1 MKQFFGALLG
11 SIVGLFL
18 LLAIGIGFAVGA
30 ASSSDEAAITLSDKT
45 VVHIE
50 LSGTRVTFNF
60 TADIGGRNMVSIHPN
75 HDVVCYINVQ

>member
-18 LLAIGIGFAVGA
+18 LLALLIGLAVGA
-30 ASSSDEAAITLSDKT
+30 ASSSDQEAITLSDKT

-50 LSGTRVTFNF
+50 LSGTLTEQPDEVDQFLATVLDE
-60 TADIGGRNMVSIHPN
+60 APALSL
-75 HDVVCYINVQ
+75 YEL